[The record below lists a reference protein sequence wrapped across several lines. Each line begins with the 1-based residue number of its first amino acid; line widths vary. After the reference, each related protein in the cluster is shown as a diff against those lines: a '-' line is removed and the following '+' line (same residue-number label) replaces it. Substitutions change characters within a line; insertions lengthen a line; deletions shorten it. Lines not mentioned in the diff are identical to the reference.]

1 MFMARGEVDP
11 PPAAK
16 PSTTVMTTGQ
26 RGFTQMAAETIP
38 QTAGHGGASCVH
50 GSPRS
55 APDWS
60 QPVATNGTYVSTME
74 GSVDW
79 SQIEMAPMNDEEIDV
94 PISEENMC
102 SVLGINDEPEH
113 RKTVSEAAMK
123 ACTADVDAC
132 VADIDDDL
140 LADAALPVPDHI
152 PEEDHF
158 WYDKEHP
165 MIEEGSLFRSMNK
178 FKMLMRTFAIRGKFD
193 IKIYQH
199 DPGDLEPPRTALAP
213 TKVNS
218 GANEDMQDICIGS
231 QEALFMEPNFSY
243 VALLK
248 GYIDINGGYE
258 TINIELIKKSGKICS
273 KTIQI
278 KNTINHVKTHVQGR
292 ESCSNDTDNGQTNDG
307 GEPLLQLHQTKTG
320 GINEN
325 NKTSHEK
332 GVGAQFIMT
341 SFLREYQRIL
351 DNIHANEDELDH
363 NATHKK
369 VSWKTFTTKYY
380 IERQAHNLYNISIFR
395 KFQIILNDVTR
406 LQIRE
411 EESMKL
417 YMVYQA
423 NNYYK
428 QERRARLYLV
438 QVDADRDD
446 YSCICCKFEKD
457 GILCCHILKVMLH
470 LEVDK
475 IPDKYIIDRWRK
487 EGKKMNK
494 PKAIPMKLDNDQLRY
509 NVLGMKLMELDSNA
523 SKSQR
528 KFEHLL
534 SAMVRIQQ
542 DLIDMDMEGEDEV
555 DEQGEQTEECSKS
568 NRTIGTLTAMVQSGN
583 SNSTVELLNP
593 DKAHTKGRPRLM
605 TIQERIKT
613 KTFYKC
619 SHCHDPT
626 HTKRKC
632 TNLDKVYEFP
642 KKKRS
647 RKANQTKTADAGRN
661 YSGSGNNKRPSPATY
676 LPI

>member
-1 MFMARGEVDP
+1 MDGAACDP
-11 PPAAK
+11 
-16 PSTTVMTTGQ
+16 
-26 RGFTQMAAETIP
+26 
-38 QTAGHGGASCVH
+38 
-50 GSPRS
+50 
-55 APDWS
+55 
-60 QPVATNGTYVSTME
+60 
-74 GSVDW
+74 
-79 SQIEMAPMNDEEIDV
+79 
-94 PISEENMC
+94 
-102 SVLGINDEPEH
+102 
-113 RKTVSEAAMK
+113 
-123 ACTADVDAC
+123 
-132 VADIDDDL
+132 
-140 LADAALPVPDHI
+140 
-152 PEEDHF
+152 
-158 WYDKEHP
+158 
-165 MIEEGSLFRSMNK
+165 
-178 FKMLMRTFAIRGKFD
+178 
-193 IKIYQH
+193 

-231 QEALFMEPNFSY
+231 QEALFME
-243 VALLK
+243 
-248 GYIDINGGYE
+248 
-258 TINIELIKKSGKICS
+258 
-273 KTIQI
+273 
-278 KNTINHVKTHVQGR
+278 GR

-325 NKTSHEK
+325 NKTSHEDLCMLDDFVEDQDNSPVQLEDLDAQTTTFHDILLDPWKPTLFDDILLDQVDRNNEGTRGAFEREQNHTWNLDSPTYVDDGSSRESREAGTSTNACCLQVPNSENENNDINEETIDEFLENERRAAEGGNDRSIDSELKPKMGMQFSMREEAQKFLNFYAFVAGFSISVVSTARTTSKKRNGEVK
-332 GVGAQFIMT
+332 GVGAQFSMT

-380 IERQAHNLYNISIFR
+380 IERQAHNMYNISIFR

-423 NNYYK
+423 KNYYK
-428 QERRARLYLV
+428 QEHMARLYVV

-475 IPDKYIIDRWRK
+475 IPDKYIIDRWIK

-494 PKAIPMKLDNDQLRY
+494 PKAIPLKLDNDQLRY
-509 NVLGMKLMELDSNA
+509 NVLGMKLMELGSNA

-534 SAMVRIQQ
+534 SVMVRIQQ

-661 YSGSGNNKRPSPATY
+661 YSGSGNNKETITNN
-676 LPI
+676 LPIDMNIQVHQ

>member
-1 MFMARGEVDP
+1 MLVLRVAGEERLDVTLLGRREGHCEG
-11 PPAAK
+11 K
-16 PSTTVMTTGQ
+16 
-26 RGFTQMAAETIP
+26 
-38 QTAGHGGASCVH
+38 AGGEDVNGGARRGRRGGATPLAICGRR
-50 GSPRS
+50 GS
-55 APDWS
+55 
-60 QPVATNGTYVSTME
+60 
-74 GSVDW
+74 
-79 SQIEMAPMNDEEIDV
+79 
-94 PISEENMC
+94 
-102 SVLGINDEPEH
+102 H
-113 RKTVSEAAMK
+113 
-123 ACTADVDAC
+123 
-132 VADIDDDL
+132 
-140 LADAALPVPDHI
+140 
-152 PEEDHF
+152 EEDVRRS
-158 WYDKEHP
+158 
-165 MIEEGSLFRSMNK
+165 GVVSLRWRVERQRIGA
-178 FKMLMRTFAIRGKFD
+178 LRRGD
-193 IKIYQH
+193 VC
-199 DPGDLEPPRTALAP
+199 GRGWVGAL
-213 TKVNS
+213 VNS

-258 TINIELIKKSGKICS
+258 TIN
-273 KTIQI
+273 T
-278 KNTINHVKTHVQGR
+278 QGR

-307 GEPLLQLHQTKTG
+307 GEPVLQLHQTKTG

-332 GVGAQFIMT
+332 GVGAQFSMT

-423 NNYYK
+423 KNYYK
-428 QERRARLYLV
+428 QEHRARLYVV

-446 YSCICCKFEKD
+446 YSCISCKFEKD

-494 PKAIPMKLDNDQLRY
+494 PKAIPLKLDNDQLRY
-509 NVLGMKLMELDSNA
+509 NVLGMKLMELGSNA

-568 NRTIGTLTAMVQSGN
+568 NRTIGTLTSMVQSGN

-593 DKAHTKGRPRLM
+593 DKAHTKGR
-605 TIQERIKT
+605 
-613 KTFYKC
+613 
-619 SHCHDPT
+619 
-626 HTKRKC
+626 
-632 TNLDKVYEFP
+632 
-642 KKKRS
+642 
-647 RKANQTKTADAGRN
+647 N
-661 YSGSGNNKRPSPATY
+661 YSGSGNNKETITSN
-676 LPI
+676 LPTNMNIQVHQ